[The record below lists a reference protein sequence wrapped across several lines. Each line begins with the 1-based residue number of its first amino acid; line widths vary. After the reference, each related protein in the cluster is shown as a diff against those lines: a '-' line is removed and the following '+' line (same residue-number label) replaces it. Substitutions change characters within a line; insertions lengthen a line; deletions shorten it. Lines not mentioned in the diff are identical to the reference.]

1 MLTELRVENL
11 GIVENLELILSDGV
25 IALTG
30 ETGAGKTMLVE
41 AINLLIGGR
50 ADATVVRHG
59 TQEARV
65 EGRFVVG
72 DVETILCRVVPLD
85 GRSRAYVNGR
95 LATVSQLSD
104 LGQDLLD
111 MHGQHAHQS
120 LLGAAAQREALD
132 HFAEI
137 DLSGLRG
144 ARARVTEVDAS
155 LALLGGDE
163 RARAREI
170 DLLRFQVEEI
180 SAAAITDSQ
189 EDESLGKEQD
199 LLSDAV
205 NYRESLWSS
214 HGVLSGEDGVSDSLG
229 KAIAFLG
236 NRDAFAEIISRMK
249 SIQSDLD
256 DVSGEV
262 RDTAEGIEDNP
273 QRLDAVRNRRQLLL
287 DLRRKYGETL
297 SDVMQYGA
305 ESSVRLDELESYEAR
320 ALALDTERQQA
331 VSELRVQEQLVGE
344 ARRKAAPLLAKSV
357 QQRLRKLAMPHAVL
371 DVHVA
376 DDSGDVSRDA
386 AGDGVVFL
394 LAANPGSDALPLTKV
409 ASGGELARTMLALRL
424 VLTEG
429 PHTLVFDEV
438 DAGIGGEAAVAV
450 AQALSDLGKRHQVLV
465 VTHLAQVAAVAASHI
480 KVSKQVRDRQTFA
493 QATPLAA
500 TDRISE
506 IARMLSGG
514 VAETAALEHAKQL
527 LAATSIEAPAKRSRR

>member
-180 SAAAITDSQ
+180 SAASITDPQ

-214 HGVLSGEDGVSDSLG
+214 HGVLSDEDGVSDSLG

-320 ALALDTERQQA
+320 AQALDTERQQA
-331 VSELRVQEQLVGE
+331 VSELRIQEQLVGE

-376 DDSGDVSRDA
+376 EGSGDVSRDA

-465 VTHLAQVAAVAASHI
+465 VTHLAQVAAVATSHI
-480 KVSKQVRDRQTFA
+480 QVSKQVRDRQTFA

-527 LAATSIEAPAKRSRR
+527 LAATSIEAPAKRPRR

>member
-1 MLTELRVENL
+1 MLTELRIENL
-11 GIVENLELILSDGV
+11 GIVENLELVFSDGV

-72 DVETILCRVVPLD
+72 DNETILCRVIPLD

-95 LATVSQLSD
+95 LATVAQLSE
-104 LGQDLLD
+104 LGQELLD

-132 HFAEI
+132 HFAQI
-137 DLSGLRG
+137 DLSGLRA

-170 DLLRFQVEEI
+170 DLLRFQVDEI
-180 SAAAITDSQ
+180 SAASITDPQ
-189 EDESLGKEQD
+189 EDESLAKEQD
-199 LLSDAV
+199 VLSDAV
-205 NYRESLWSS
+205 NYRDSLWNA
-214 HGVLSGEDGVSDSLG
+214 HGVMSDEDGVSDSLG

-236 NRDAFAEIISRMK
+236 NREAFSEIITRMK

-256 DVSGEV
+256 DVSGEL

-273 QRLDAVRNRRQLLL
+273 KRLDDVRNRRQLLL

-305 ESSVRLDELESYEAR
+305 ESSVRLEELEGYEAR
-320 ALALDTERQQA
+320 ALALDADRKQA
-331 VSELRVQEQLVGE
+331 VSELRIQEQRVGD
-344 ARRKAAPLLAKSV
+344 ARRKAAPLLAKAV

-376 DDSGDVSRDA
+376 NDSGDVSRDA

-394 LAANPGSDALPLTKV
+394 LAANPGTEALPLTKV

-429 PHTLVFDEV
+429 PHSLVFDEV

-465 VTHLAQVAAVAASHI
+465 VTHLAQVAAVATSHI
-480 KVSKQVRDRQTFA
+480 QVSKQVKDRQTFA
-493 QATPLAA
+493 QAQPLDADA
-500 TDRISE
+500 RISE

-527 LAATSIEAPAKRSRR
+527 LAATTSEVAAKRSRR

>member
-137 DLSGLRG
+137 DLNGLRD

-214 HGVLSGEDGVSDSLG
+214 HGVLSDEDGVSDSLG

-256 DVSGEV
+256 DVSGEI

-305 ESSVRLDELESYEAR
+305 ESSVRLEELESYEAR
-320 ALALDTERQQA
+320 ALALDTERKQA
-331 VSELRVQEQLVGE
+331 IAELRIQEQLVGE

-450 AQALSDLGKRHQVLV
+450 AQALADLGKRHQVLV
-465 VTHLAQVAAVAASHI
+465 VTHLAQVAAVATSHI
-480 KVSKQVRDRQTFA
+480 QVSKQVRDRQTFA

-500 TDRISE
+500 ADRISE

-527 LAATSIEAPAKRSRR
+527 LAATIIEAPAKRSRR

>member
-1 MLTELRVENL
+1 MLTELRIENL
-11 GIVENLELILSDGV
+11 GIVENLELVFSDGV

-72 DVETILCRVVPLD
+72 DNETILCRVVPLD

-95 LATVSQLSD
+95 LATVSQLSE
-104 LGQDLLD
+104 LGQELLD

-132 HFAEI
+132 HFAQI
-137 DLSGLRG
+137 DLSGLRA

-170 DLLRFQVEEI
+170 DLLRFQVDEI
-180 SAAAITDSQ
+180 NAAAIADPQ
-189 EDESLGKEQD
+189 EDEALGKEQD

-205 NYRESLWSS
+205 NYRDSLWSS
-214 HGVLSGEDGVSDSLG
+214 HGVMSDEDGVSDSLG

-236 NRDAFAEIISRMK
+236 NRDAFSEIITRMK
-249 SIQSDLD
+249 SIQSDID
-256 DVSGEV
+256 DVSGEL
-262 RDTAEGIEDNP
+262 RDTAEAIEDNP
-273 QRLDAVRNRRQLLL
+273 QRLDAVRGRRQLLL

-305 ESSVRLDELESYEAR
+305 ESSLRLEELESYEAR
-320 ALALDTERQQA
+320 ASALDAERKQS
-331 VSELRVQEQLVGE
+331 VSELRVQEQRVGE
-344 ARRKAAPLLAKSV
+344 ARRKSAPLLAKSV

-376 DDSGDVSRDA
+376 YDSGDASRDA
-386 AGDGVVFL
+386 SGDGVVFL
-394 LAANPGSDALPLTKV
+394 LAANPGSEALPLTKV

-465 VTHLAQVAAVAASHI
+465 VTHLAQVAAVAKSHI
-480 KVSKQVRDRQTFA
+480 QVSKQVRDRQTFA
-493 QATPLAA
+493 QAMPLDA
-500 TDRISE
+500 DSRISE

-527 LAATSIEAPAKRSRR
+527 LAAAAAEVPAKRSRR

>member
-1 MLTELRVENL
+1 MLTELRIENL
-11 GIVENLELILSDGV
+11 GIVERLELVFSDGV

-41 AINLLIGGR
+41 AINLIIGGR

-72 DVETILCRVVPLD
+72 DNETILCRVIPLD

-95 LATVSQLSD
+95 LATVAQLSE
-104 LGQDLLD
+104 LGQELLD

-132 HFAEI
+132 HFAQI
-137 DLSGLRG
+137 DLSPLRS

-170 DLLRFQVEEI
+170 DLLRFQVDEI
-180 SAAAITDSQ
+180 NAAAIADPQ
-189 EDESLGKEQD
+189 EDEALGKEQD
-199 LLSDAV
+199 VLSDAV

-214 HGVLSGEDGVSDSLG
+214 HGVMSDEDGVSDSLG

-236 NRDAFAEIISRMK
+236 NRDAFAEIIARMK
-249 SIQSDLD
+249 SIQSDID
-256 DVSGEV
+256 DVSGEL
-262 RDTAEGIEDNP
+262 RDTADGIEDNP
-273 QRLDAVRNRRQLLL
+273 KRLDDVRGRRQLLL

-305 ESSVRLDELESYEAR
+305 ESSIRLEELEGYEAR
-320 ALALDTERQQA
+320 ALALDAERSKA
-331 VSELRVQEQLVGE
+331 ISELRVQEKLVGE
-344 ARRKAAPLLAKSV
+344 ARRKAAPMLAKSV

-376 DDSGDVSRDA
+376 NDSGDVSRDA

-394 LAANPGSDALPLTKV
+394 LAANPGTEALPLTKV

-429 PHTLVFDEV
+429 PHSLVFDEV

-465 VTHLAQVAAVAASHI
+465 VTHLAQVAAVATSHI
-480 KVSKQVRDRQTFA
+480 QVSKQVKDRQTFA
-493 QATPLAA
+493 QALPLNADA
-500 TDRISE
+500 RISE

-527 LAATSIEAPAKRSRR
+527 LAAASSEVAVKRSRR

>member
-1 MLTELRVENL
+1 MLTELRIENL
-11 GIVENLELILSDGV
+11 GIVENLELVFSDGV

-72 DVETILCRVVPLD
+72 ENETILCRVIPLD

-95 LATVSQLSD
+95 LATVAQLSE
-104 LGQDLLD
+104 LGQELLD

-132 HFAEI
+132 HFAQI
-137 DLSGLRG
+137 DLRGLRA

-170 DLLRFQVEEI
+170 DLLRFQVDEI
-180 SAAAITDSQ
+180 STASITDPQ
-189 EDESLGKEQD
+189 EDESLAKEQD
-199 LLSDAV
+199 VLSDAV
-205 NYRESLWSS
+205 NYRDSLWSA
-214 HGVLSGEDGVSDSLG
+214 HGVMSDEDGVSDSLG

-236 NRDAFAEIISRMK
+236 NREAFSEIITRMK

-256 DVSGEV
+256 DVSGEL

-273 QRLDAVRNRRQLLL
+273 KRLDDVRNRRQLLL

-305 ESSVRLDELESYEAR
+305 ESSVRLEELEGYEAR
-320 ALALDTERQQA
+320 ALALDADRKQA
-331 VSELRVQEQLVGE
+331 VSELRTQEQRVGD
-344 ARRKAAPLLAKSV
+344 ARRKAAPLLAKAV

-376 DDSGDVSRDA
+376 NDSGDVSRDA

-394 LAANPGSDALPLTKV
+394 LAANPGTEALPLTKV

-429 PHTLVFDEV
+429 PHSLVFDEV

-465 VTHLAQVAAVAASHI
+465 VTHLAQVAAVATSHI
-480 KVSKQVRDRQTFA
+480 QVSKQVKDRQTFA
-493 QATPLAA
+493 QAQPLDADA
-500 TDRISE
+500 RISE

-527 LAATSIEAPAKRSRR
+527 LAATTSEVAAKRSRR

>member
-1 MLTELRVENL
+1 MLTELRIENL
-11 GIVENLELILSDGV
+11 GIVERLELVFSDGV

-41 AINLLIGGR
+41 AINLIIGGR

-72 DVETILCRVVPLD
+72 DNETILCRVIPLD

-95 LATVSQLSD
+95 LATVAQLSE
-104 LGQDLLD
+104 LGQELLD

-132 HFAEI
+132 HFAQI
-137 DLSGLRG
+137 DLSPLRS

-170 DLLRFQVEEI
+170 DLLRFQVDEI
-180 SAAAITDSQ
+180 NAAAIADPQ
-189 EDESLGKEQD
+189 EDEALGKEQD
-199 LLSDAV
+199 VLSDAV
-205 NYRESLWSS
+205 NYRDSLWSS
-214 HGVLSGEDGVSDSLG
+214 HGVMSDEDGVSDLLG

-236 NRDAFAEIISRMK
+236 NRDAFSEIIARMK
-249 SIQSDLD
+249 SIQSDID
-256 DVSGEV
+256 DVSGEL
-262 RDTAEGIEDNP
+262 RDTADGIEDNP
-273 QRLDAVRNRRQLLL
+273 KRLDDVRGRRQLLL

-305 ESSVRLDELESYEAR
+305 ESSIRLEELEGYEAR
-320 ALALDTERQQA
+320 ALALDAERSKA
-331 VSELRVQEQLVGE
+331 ISELRVQEKLVGE
-344 ARRKAAPLLAKSV
+344 ARRKAAPMLAKSV

-376 DDSGDVSRDA
+376 NDSGDVSRDA

-394 LAANPGSDALPLTKV
+394 LAANPGTEALPLTKV

-429 PHTLVFDEV
+429 PHSLVFDEV

-465 VTHLAQVAAVAASHI
+465 VTHLAQVAAVATSHI
-480 KVSKQVRDRQTFA
+480 QVSKQVKDRQTFA
-493 QATPLAA
+493 QALPLNADA
-500 TDRISE
+500 RISE

-527 LAATSIEAPAKRSRR
+527 LAAASSEVAVKRTRR

>member
-11 GIVENLELILSDGV
+11 GIVENLELILSNGV

-72 DVETILCRVVPLD
+72 EVETILCRVVPLD

-180 SAAAITDSQ
+180 SAASITDSQ

-199 LLSDAV
+199 LLSDAA

-214 HGVLSGEDGVSDSLG
+214 HGVLSDEDGVSDSLG

-320 ALALDTERQQA
+320 ALSLDTERQQA

-394 LAANPGSDALPLTKV
+394 LAANPGSDALPLAKV

-465 VTHLAQVAAVAASHI
+465 VTHLAQVAAVATSHI
-480 KVSKQVRDRQTFA
+480 QVSKQVRDRQTFA

>member
-1 MLTELRVENL
+1 MLTELRIENL
-11 GIVENLELILSDGV
+11 GIVENLELVFSDGV

-72 DVETILCRVVPLD
+72 DNETILCRVVPLD

-95 LATVSQLSD
+95 LATVSQLSE
-104 LGQDLLD
+104 LGQELLD

-132 HFAEI
+132 HFAQI
-137 DLSGLRG
+137 DLSGLRA

-170 DLLRFQVEEI
+170 DLLRFQVDEI
-180 SAAAITDSQ
+180 NAAAIADPQ
-189 EDESLGKEQD
+189 EDEALGKEQD
-199 LLSDAV
+199 SLSDAV
-205 NYRESLWSS
+205 NYRDSLWSS
-214 HGVLSGEDGVSDSLG
+214 HGVMSDEDGVSDSLG

-236 NRDAFAEIISRMK
+236 NRDAFSEIITRMK
-249 SIQSDLD
+249 SIQSDIV
-256 DVSGEV
+256 DVSGEL
-262 RDTAEGIEDNP
+262 RDTAEAIEDNP
-273 QRLDAVRNRRQLLL
+273 QRLDAVRGRRQLLL

-305 ESSVRLDELESYEAR
+305 ESSLRLEELESYEAR
-320 ALALDTERQQA
+320 ASALDAERKQS
-331 VSELRVQEQLVGE
+331 VSELRVQEQRVGE
-344 ARRKAAPLLAKSV
+344 ARRKSAPLLAKSV

-376 DDSGDVSRDA
+376 YDSGDASRDA

-394 LAANPGSDALPLTKV
+394 LAANPGSEALPLTKV

-465 VTHLAQVAAVAASHI
+465 VTHLAQVAAVAKSHI
-480 KVSKQVRDRQTFA
+480 QVSKQVRDRQTFA
-493 QATPLAA
+493 QAMPLDA
-500 TDRISE
+500 DSRISE

-527 LAATSIEAPAKRSRR
+527 LAAAAAEVPAKRSRR

>member
-1 MLTELRVENL
+1 MLTELRIENL
-11 GIVENLELILSDGV
+11 GIVENLEMVFSDGV

-59 TQEARV
+59 TQEARI

-72 DVETILCRVVPLD
+72 DNETILCRVVPLD

-95 LATVSQLSD
+95 LATVSQLSE
-104 LGQDLLD
+104 LGQELLD

-132 HFAEI
+132 HFAQI
-137 DLSGLRG
+137 DLSGLRA

-170 DLLRFQVEEI
+170 DLLRFQVDEI
-180 SAAAITDSQ
+180 NAAAITDPQ
-189 EDESLGKEQD
+189 EDEALGKEQD

-205 NYRESLWSS
+205 NYRDSLWSS
-214 HGVLSGEDGVSDSLG
+214 HGVMSDEDGVSDLLG
-229 KAIAFLG
+229 KAISFLG
-236 NRDAFAEIISRMK
+236 NRDAFSEFITRMK
-249 SIQSDLD
+249 AIQSDLD
-256 DVSGEV
+256 DVSGEL
-262 RDTAEGIEDNP
+262 RDTAEAIEDNP
-273 QRLDAVRNRRQLLL
+273 QRLDAVRGRRQLLL

-305 ESSVRLDELESYEAR
+305 ESSLRLEELEGYEAR
-320 ALALDTERQQA
+320 ALALDAERKQS
-331 VSELRVQEQLVGE
+331 VSELRVQEQRVGE
-344 ARRKAAPLLAKSV
+344 ARRKSAPLLAKSV

-376 DDSGDVSRDA
+376 NDSGDASRDA
-386 AGDGVVFL
+386 AGDNVVFL
-394 LAANPGSDALPLTKV
+394 LAANPGSEALPLTKV

-424 VLTEG
+424 ELTEG
-429 PHTLVFDEV
+429 PHSLVFDEV

-450 AQALSDLGKRHQVLV
+450 AQALANLGKRHQVLV
-465 VTHLAQVAAVAASHI
+465 VTHLAQVAAVANSHI
-480 KVSKQVRDRQTFA
+480 QVSKQVRDRQTFA
-493 QATPLAA
+493 QAIPL
-500 TDRISE
+500 DEDSRISE

-527 LAATSIEAPAKRSRR
+527 LAAAAVEVPAKRPRR

>member
-1 MLTELRVENL
+1 MLTELRIENL
-11 GIVENLELILSDGV
+11 GIVKNLELVFSDGV

-72 DVETILCRVVPLD
+72 DNETILCRVVPLD

-95 LATVSQLSD
+95 LATVSQLSE
-104 LGQDLLD
+104 LGQELLD

-132 HFAEI
+132 HFAQI
-137 DLSGLRG
+137 DLSGLRA

-170 DLLRFQVEEI
+170 DLLRFQVDEI
-180 SAAAITDSQ
+180 NAAAIVDPQ
-189 EDESLGKEQD
+189 EDEALGKEQD

-205 NYRESLWSS
+205 NYRDSLWSA
-214 HGVLSGEDGVSDSLG
+214 HGAVSDEDGVSDSLG

-236 NRDAFAEIISRMK
+236 NRDAFSEIITRMK

-256 DVSGEV
+256 DVSAEI
-262 RDTAEGIEDNP
+262 RDTAEAIEDNP
-273 QRLDAVRNRRQLLL
+273 QRLDAVRGRRQLLL

-305 ESSVRLDELESYEAR
+305 ESSLRLEELESYEAR
-320 ALALDTERQQA
+320 ALALDAERKQS
-331 VSELRVQEQLVGE
+331 VSELRVQEQRVGE

-376 DDSGDVSRDA
+376 NDSGDASRDA
-386 AGDGVVFL
+386 AGDNVVFL
-394 LAANPGSDALPLTKV
+394 LAANPGSEALPLTKV

-429 PHTLVFDEV
+429 PYTLVFDEV

-465 VTHLAQVAAVAASHI
+465 VTHLAQVAAVANSHI
-480 KVSKQVRDRQTFA
+480 QVSKQVRDRQTFA
-493 QATPLAA
+493 QAMPLDA
-500 TDRISE
+500 DSRKSE

-527 LAATSIEAPAKRSRR
+527 LAAAAAEVPAKRSRR

>member
-1 MLTELRVENL
+1 MLTELRIENL
-11 GIVENLELILSDGV
+11 GIVENLELVFSDGV

-72 DVETILCRVVPLD
+72 DNETILCRVVPLD

-95 LATVSQLSD
+95 LATVSQLSE
-104 LGQDLLD
+104 LGQELLD

-132 HFAEI
+132 HFAQI
-137 DLSGLRG
+137 DLSGLRA

-170 DLLRFQVEEI
+170 DLLRFQVDEI
-180 SAAAITDSQ
+180 NAAAIADPQ
-189 EDESLGKEQD
+189 EDDALGKEQD

-205 NYRESLWSS
+205 NYRDSLWSS
-214 HGVLSGEDGVSDSLG
+214 HGVMSDEDGVSDSLG

-236 NRDAFAEIISRMK
+236 NRDAFSEIITRMK
-249 SIQSDLD
+249 SIQSDID
-256 DVSGEV
+256 DVSGEL
-262 RDTAEGIEDNP
+262 RDTAEAIEDNP
-273 QRLDAVRNRRQLLL
+273 QRLDAVRSRRQLLL

-305 ESSVRLDELESYEAR
+305 ESSLRLEELESYEAR
-320 ALALDTERQQA
+320 ASALDAERKQS
-331 VSELRVQEQLVGE
+331 VSELRVQEQRVGE
-344 ARRKAAPLLAKSV
+344 ARRKSAPLLAKSV

-376 DDSGDVSRDA
+376 YDSGDASRDA

-394 LAANPGSDALPLTKV
+394 LAANPGSEALPLTKV

-429 PHTLVFDEV
+429 PHSLVFDEV

-465 VTHLAQVAAVAASHI
+465 VTHLAQVAAVANSHI
-480 KVSKQVRDRQTFA
+480 QVSKQVRDRQTFA
-493 QATPLAA
+493 QAMPLD
-500 TDRISE
+500 TDSRISE

-527 LAATSIEAPAKRSRR
+527 LAAAAAEVPAKRSRR

>member
-214 HGVLSGEDGVSDSLG
+214 HGALSDEDGVSDSLG

-305 ESSVRLDELESYEAR
+305 ESSVRLEELESYEAR

-331 VSELRVQEQLVGE
+331 VAELRIQEQLVGE

-450 AQALSDLGKRHQVLV
+450 AQALADLGKRHQVLV
-465 VTHLAQVAAVAASHI
+465 VTHLAQVAAVATSHI
-480 KVSKQVRDRQTFA
+480 QVSKQVRDRQTFA
-493 QATPLAA
+493 QAMPLAA

-527 LAATSIEAPAKRSRR
+527 LAATSIEAPAKRPRR

>member
-1 MLTELRVENL
+1 MLTELRIENL
-11 GIVENLELILSDGV
+11 GIVENLELVFSDGV

-72 DVETILCRVVPLD
+72 DNETILCRVVPLD

-95 LATVSQLSD
+95 LATVSQLSE
-104 LGQDLLD
+104 LGQELLD

-132 HFAEI
+132 HFAQI
-137 DLSGLRG
+137 DLSGLRA

-170 DLLRFQVEEI
+170 DLLRFQVDEI
-180 SAAAITDSQ
+180 NAAAIADPQ
-189 EDESLGKEQD
+189 EDDSLGKEQD

-205 NYRESLWSS
+205 NYRDSLWSA
-214 HGVLSGEDGVSDSLG
+214 HGVMSDEDGVSDSLG
-229 KAIAFLG
+229 KAMAFLG
-236 NRDAFAEIISRMK
+236 NRDAFSEIITRMK
-249 SIQSDLD
+249 SIQSDID
-256 DVSGEV
+256 DVSGEL
-262 RDTAEGIEDNP
+262 RDTAEAIEDNP
-273 QRLDAVRNRRQLLL
+273 QRLDAVRGRRQLLL

-305 ESSVRLDELESYEAR
+305 ESSLRLEELESFEAR
-320 ALALDTERQQA
+320 ASALDAERKQS
-331 VSELRVQEQLVGE
+331 VSELRVQEQRVGE
-344 ARRKAAPLLAKSV
+344 ARRKSAPLLAKSV

-376 DDSGDVSRDA
+376 YDSGDASRDA
-386 AGDGVVFL
+386 SGDGVVFL
-394 LAANPGSDALPLTKV
+394 LAANPGSEALPLTKV

-429 PHTLVFDEV
+429 PHSLVFDEV

-465 VTHLAQVAAVAASHI
+465 VTHLAQVAAVANSHI
-480 KVSKQVRDRQTFA
+480 QVSKQVRDRQTFA
-493 QATPLAA
+493 QAMPLD
-500 TDRISE
+500 TDSRISE

-527 LAATSIEAPAKRSRR
+527 LAAAAAEVPAKRSRR

>member
-1 MLTELRVENL
+1 MLTELRIENL
-11 GIVENLELILSDGV
+11 GIVKNLELVFSDGV

-72 DVETILCRVVPLD
+72 DNETILCRVVPLD

-95 LATVSQLSD
+95 LATVSQLSE
-104 LGQDLLD
+104 LGQELLD

-132 HFAEI
+132 HFAQI
-137 DLSGLRG
+137 DLSGLRA

-170 DLLRFQVEEI
+170 DLLRFQVDEI
-180 SAAAITDSQ
+180 NAASIADPQ
-189 EDESLGKEQD
+189 EDEALGKEQD

-205 NYRESLWSS
+205 NYRDSLWSA
-214 HGVLSGEDGVSDSLG
+214 HGAVSDEDGVSDSLG

-236 NRDAFAEIISRMK
+236 NRDAFSEIITRMK

-256 DVSGEV
+256 DVSAEI
-262 RDTAEGIEDNP
+262 RDTAEAIEDNP
-273 QRLDAVRNRRQLLL
+273 QRLDAVRGRRQLLL

-305 ESSVRLDELESYEAR
+305 ESSLRLEELESYEAR
-320 ALALDTERQQA
+320 ALALDAERKQS
-331 VSELRVQEQLVGE
+331 VSELRVQEQRVGE

-376 DDSGDVSRDA
+376 NDSGDASRDA
-386 AGDGVVFL
+386 AGDNVVFL
-394 LAANPGSDALPLTKV
+394 LAANPGSEALPLTKV

-429 PHTLVFDEV
+429 PYTLVFDEV

-465 VTHLAQVAAVAASHI
+465 VTHLAQVAAVANSHI
-480 KVSKQVRDRQTFA
+480 QVSKQVRDRQTFA
-493 QATPLAA
+493 QAMPLDA
-500 TDRISE
+500 DSRKSE

-527 LAATSIEAPAKRSRR
+527 LAAAAAEVPAKRSRR

>member
-120 LLGAAAQREALD
+120 LLGAGAQREALD

-180 SAAAITDSQ
+180 SAAFITDPQ

-214 HGVLSGEDGVSDSLG
+214 HGVLSDEDGVSDSLG

-256 DVSGEV
+256 DVSGEI

-320 ALALDTERQQA
+320 ALSLDTERQQA
-331 VSELRVQEQLVGE
+331 VAELRIQEQLVGE

-450 AQALSDLGKRHQVLV
+450 AQALADLGKRHQVLV
-465 VTHLAQVAAVAASHI
+465 VTHLAQVAAVATSHI
-480 KVSKQVRDRQTFA
+480 QVSKQVRDRQTFA

-527 LAATSIEAPAKRSRR
+527 LAATSIEAPAKRPRR

>member
-1 MLTELRVENL
+1 MLTELRIENL
-11 GIVENLELILSDGV
+11 GIVENLELVFSDGV

-72 DVETILCRVVPLD
+72 DNETILCRVIPLD

-95 LATVSQLSD
+95 LATVAQLSE
-104 LGQDLLD
+104 LGQELLD

-132 HFAEI
+132 HFAQI
-137 DLSGLRG
+137 DLSGLRA

-170 DLLRFQVEEI
+170 DLLRFQVDEI
-180 SAAAITDSQ
+180 SAASITDPQ
-189 EDESLGKEQD
+189 EDESLAKEQD
-199 LLSDAV
+199 VLSDAV
-205 NYRESLWSS
+205 NYRDSLWSA
-214 HGVLSGEDGVSDSLG
+214 HGVMSDEDGVSDSLG

-236 NRDAFAEIISRMK
+236 NRDAFSEIIARMK
-249 SIQSDLD
+249 SIQSDID
-256 DVSGEV
+256 DVSGEL

-273 QRLDAVRNRRQLLL
+273 KRLDDVRGRRQLLL

-305 ESSVRLDELESYEAR
+305 ESSVRLEELEGYEAR
-320 ALALDTERQQA
+320 ALALDADRKQA
-331 VSELRVQEQLVGE
+331 VSELRIQEQRVGD
-344 ARRKAAPLLAKSV
+344 ARRKAAPLLAKAV

-376 DDSGDVSRDA
+376 NDSGDVSRDA

-394 LAANPGSDALPLTKV
+394 LAANPGTEALPLTKV

-429 PHTLVFDEV
+429 PHSLVFDEV

-465 VTHLAQVAAVAASHI
+465 VTHLAQVAAVATSHI
-480 KVSKQVRDRQTFA
+480 QVSKQVKDRQTFA
-493 QATPLAA
+493 QAQPLDADA
-500 TDRISE
+500 RISE

-527 LAATSIEAPAKRSRR
+527 LAATTSEVAAKRSRR

>member
-180 SAAAITDSQ
+180 SAASITDPQ

-236 NRDAFAEIISRMK
+236 NRAAFAEIISRMK

-394 LAANPGSDALPLTKV
+394 LAANPGSDALPLAKV

-465 VTHLAQVAAVAASHI
+465 VTHLAQVAAVATSHI
-480 KVSKQVRDRQTFA
+480 QVSKQVRDRQTFA

-527 LAATSIEAPAKRSRR
+527 LAATSIEAPAKRPRR

>member
-1 MLTELRVENL
+1 MLTELRIENL
-11 GIVENLELILSDGV
+11 GIVENLELVFSDGV

-72 DVETILCRVVPLD
+72 DNETILCRVIPLD

-95 LATVSQLSD
+95 LATVAQLSE
-104 LGQDLLD
+104 LGQELLD

-132 HFAEI
+132 HFAQI
-137 DLSGLRG
+137 DLSGLRA

-170 DLLRFQVEEI
+170 DLLRFQVDEI
-180 SAAAITDSQ
+180 STASITDPQ
-189 EDESLGKEQD
+189 EDESLAKEQD
-199 LLSDAV
+199 VLSDAV
-205 NYRESLWSS
+205 NYRDSLWSA
-214 HGVLSGEDGVSDSLG
+214 HGVMSDEDGVSDSLG

-236 NRDAFAEIISRMK
+236 NREAFSEIITRMK

-256 DVSGEV
+256 DVSGEL

-273 QRLDAVRNRRQLLL
+273 KRLDDVRNRRQLLL

-305 ESSVRLDELESYEAR
+305 ESSVRLEELEGYEAR
-320 ALALDTERQQA
+320 ALALDADRKQA
-331 VSELRVQEQLVGE
+331 VSELRTQEQRVGD
-344 ARRKAAPLLAKSV
+344 ARRKAAPLLAKAV
-357 QQRLRKLAMPHAVL
+357 QQRLRK
-371 DVHVA
+371 
-376 DDSGDVSRDA
+376 
-386 AGDGVVFL
+386 
-394 LAANPGSDALPLTKV
+394 
-409 ASGGELARTMLALRL
+409 
-424 VLTEG
+424 
-429 PHTLVFDEV
+429 
-438 DAGIGGEAAVAV
+438 
-450 AQALSDLGKRHQVLV
+450 
-465 VTHLAQVAAVAASHI
+465 
-480 KVSKQVRDRQTFA
+480 
-493 QATPLAA
+493 
-500 TDRISE
+500 
-506 IARMLSGG
+506 
-514 VAETAALEHAKQL
+514 
-527 LAATSIEAPAKRSRR
+527 

>member
-180 SAAAITDSQ
+180 SAASITDSQ

-199 LLSDAV
+199 LLSDAA

-214 HGVLSGEDGVSDSLG
+214 HGALSDEDGVSDSLG

-394 LAANPGSDALPLTKV
+394 LAANPGSDALPLAKV

-465 VTHLAQVAAVAASHI
+465 VTHLAQVAAVATSHI
-480 KVSKQVRDRQTFA
+480 QVSKQVRDRQTFA

>member
-1 MLTELRVENL
+1 MLTELRIENL
-11 GIVENLELILSDGV
+11 GIVENLELVFSDGV

-72 DVETILCRVVPLD
+72 DNETILCRVIPLD

-95 LATVSQLSD
+95 LATVAQLSE
-104 LGQDLLD
+104 LGQELLD

-132 HFAEI
+132 HFAQI
-137 DLSGLRG
+137 DLSGLRA

-170 DLLRFQVEEI
+170 DLLRFQVDEI
-180 SAAAITDSQ
+180 SAASITDPQ
-189 EDESLGKEQD
+189 EDESLAKEQD
-199 LLSDAV
+199 VLSDAV
-205 NYRESLWSS
+205 NYRDSLWSA
-214 HGVLSGEDGVSDSLG
+214 HGVMSDEDGVSDSLG

-236 NRDAFAEIISRMK
+236 NRDAFSEIIARMK
-249 SIQSDLD
+249 SIQSDID
-256 DVSGEV
+256 DVSGEL

-273 QRLDAVRNRRQLLL
+273 KRLDDVRNRRQLLL

-305 ESSVRLDELESYEAR
+305 ESSVRLEELEGYEAR
-320 ALALDTERQQA
+320 ALALDADRKQA
-331 VSELRVQEQLVGE
+331 VSELRIQEQRVGD
-344 ARRKAAPLLAKSV
+344 ARRKAAPLLAKAV

-376 DDSGDVSRDA
+376 NDSGDVSRDA

-394 LAANPGSDALPLTKV
+394 LAANPGTEALPLTKV

-429 PHTLVFDEV
+429 PHSLVFDEV

-465 VTHLAQVAAVAASHI
+465 VTHLAQVAAVATSHI
-480 KVSKQVRDRQTFA
+480 QVSKQVKDRQTFA
-493 QATPLAA
+493 QAQPLDADA
-500 TDRISE
+500 RISE

-527 LAATSIEAPAKRSRR
+527 LAATTSEVAAKRSRR

>member
-1 MLTELRVENL
+1 MLIELRIENL
-11 GIVENLELILSDGV
+11 GIVENLELVFSDGV

-72 DVETILCRVVPLD
+72 DNETILCRVIPLD

-95 LATVSQLSD
+95 LATVAQLSE
-104 LGQDLLD
+104 LGQELLD

-132 HFAEI
+132 HFAQI
-137 DLSGLRG
+137 DLSALRA

-170 DLLRFQVEEI
+170 DLLRFQVDEI
-180 SAAAITDSQ
+180 SAAFINDSQ
-189 EDESLGKEQD
+189 EDESLAKEQD
-199 LLSDAV
+199 VLSDAV
-205 NYRESLWSS
+205 NYRDSLWSS
-214 HGVLSGEDGVSDSLG
+214 HGIMSDEDGVSDSLG

-236 NRDAFAEIISRMK
+236 NRDAFSEIIARMK
-249 SIQSDLD
+249 SIQSDID
-256 DVSGEV
+256 DVSGEL

-273 QRLDAVRNRRQLLL
+273 KRLDDVRGRRQLLL

-305 ESSVRLDELESYEAR
+305 ESSIRLEELESYEAR
-320 ALALDTERQQA
+320 ALALDADRKQA
-331 VSELRVQEQLVGE
+331 VSELRSQEHLVGE

-376 DDSGDVSRDA
+376 NDSGDVSRDA

-394 LAANPGSDALPLTKV
+394 LAANPGTEALPLTKV

-429 PHTLVFDEV
+429 PHSLVFDEV

-465 VTHLAQVAAVAASHI
+465 VTHLAQVAAVATSHI
-480 KVSKQVRDRQTFA
+480 QVSKQVKDRQTFA
-493 QATPLAA
+493 QALPLNAEA
-500 TDRISE
+500 RISE

-527 LAATSIEAPAKRSRR
+527 LAAASSEVAVKRSRR

>member
-1 MLTELRVENL
+1 MLTELRIENL
-11 GIVENLELILSDGV
+11 GIVENLELVFSDGV

-72 DVETILCRVVPLD
+72 DNETILCRVVPLD

-95 LATVSQLSD
+95 LATVSQLSE
-104 LGQDLLD
+104 LGQELLD

-132 HFAEI
+132 HFAQI
-137 DLSGLRG
+137 DLSGLRA

-170 DLLRFQVEEI
+170 DLLRFQVDEI
-180 SAAAITDSQ
+180 NAAAIADPQ
-189 EDESLGKEQD
+189 EDEALGKEQD

-205 NYRESLWSS
+205 NYRDSLWSS
-214 HGVLSGEDGVSDSLG
+214 HGVMSDEDGVSDSLG

-236 NRDAFAEIISRMK
+236 NRDAFSEIITRMK
-249 SIQSDLD
+249 SIQSDID
-256 DVSGEV
+256 DVSGEL
-262 RDTAEGIEDNP
+262 RDTAEAIEDNP
-273 QRLDAVRNRRQLLL
+273 QRLDAVRGRRQLLL

-305 ESSVRLDELESYEAR
+305 ESSLRLEELESYEAR
-320 ALALDTERQQA
+320 ASALDAERKQS
-331 VSELRVQEQLVGE
+331 VSELRVQEQRVGE
-344 ARRKAAPLLAKSV
+344 ARRKSAPLLAKSV

-376 DDSGDVSRDA
+376 YDSGDASRDA
-386 AGDGVVFL
+386 SGDGVVFL
-394 LAANPGSDALPLTKV
+394 LAANPGSEALPLTKV
-409 ASGGELARTMLALRL
+409 ASGGELARTMLGLRL

-465 VTHLAQVAAVAASHI
+465 VTHLAQVAAVAKSHI
-480 KVSKQVRDRQTFA
+480 QVSKQVRDRQTFA
-493 QATPLAA
+493 QAMPLDA
-500 TDRISE
+500 DSRISE

-527 LAATSIEAPAKRSRR
+527 LAAAAAEVPAKRSRR

>member
-1 MLTELRVENL
+1 MLTELRIENL
-11 GIVENLELILSDGV
+11 GIVENLELIFSDGV

-72 DVETILCRVVPLD
+72 DNETILCRVIPLD

-95 LATVSQLSD
+95 LATVSQLSE
-104 LGQDLLD
+104 LGQELLD

-137 DLSGLRG
+137 DLSGLRA
-144 ARARVTEVDAS
+144 ARARVTEIDAS

-170 DLLRFQVEEI
+170 DLLRFQVDEI
-180 SAAAITDSQ
+180 NVAAIVDPK
-189 EDESLGKEQD
+189 EDEALGKEQD

-205 NYRESLWSS
+205 NYRDSLWNA
-214 HGVLSGEDGVSDSLG
+214 HGVMSDEDGVSDSLG

-236 NRDAFAEIISRMK
+236 NRDAFSEIIIRMK

-256 DVSGEV
+256 DVSGDL

-273 QRLDAVRNRRQLLL
+273 KRLDEVRSRRQLLL

-297 SDVMQYGA
+297 SDVMQYGS
-305 ESSVRLDELESYEAR
+305 ESSIRLEELESYEAR
-320 ALALDTERQQA
+320 ALALDAERKQA
-331 VSELRVQEQLVGE
+331 ISELRLQEQRVGD

-376 DDSGDVSRDA
+376 NDSGDVSRDA
-386 AGDGVVFL
+386 AGDSVVFL
-394 LAANPGSDALPLTKV
+394 LAANPGTEALPLTKV

-429 PHTLVFDEV
+429 PHSLVFDEV

-465 VTHLAQVAAVAASHI
+465 VTHLAQVAAVATSHI
-480 KVSKQVRDRQTFA
+480 QVSKQVRDRQTFA
-493 QATPLAA
+493 QALPLNADA
-500 TDRISE
+500 RISE

-527 LAATSIEAPAKRSRR
+527 LAAAASEVAVKRSRR

>member
-1 MLTELRVENL
+1 MLTELRIENL
-11 GIVENLELILSDGV
+11 GIVENLELVFSDGV

-72 DVETILCRVVPLD
+72 DNETILCRVIPLD

-95 LATVSQLSD
+95 LATVAQLSE
-104 LGQDLLD
+104 LGQELLD

-132 HFAEI
+132 HFAQI
-137 DLSGLRG
+137 DLSGLRT

-170 DLLRFQVEEI
+170 DLLRFQVDEI
-180 SAAAITDSQ
+180 SAASITDPQ
-189 EDESLGKEQD
+189 EDESLAKEQD
-199 LLSDAV
+199 VLSDAV
-205 NYRESLWSS
+205 NYRDSLWSA
-214 HGVLSGEDGVSDSLG
+214 HGVMSDEDGVSDSLG

-236 NRDAFAEIISRMK
+236 NREAFSEIITRMK

-256 DVSGEV
+256 DVSGEL

-273 QRLDAVRNRRQLLL
+273 KRLDDVRNRRQLLL
-287 DLRRKYGETL
+287 DLRRKYGETI

-305 ESSVRLDELESYEAR
+305 ESSVRLEELEGYEAR
-320 ALALDTERQQA
+320 ALALDADRKQA
-331 VSELRVQEQLVGE
+331 VSELRIQEQRVGD
-344 ARRKAAPLLAKSV
+344 ARRKAAPLLAKAV

-376 DDSGDVSRDA
+376 NDSGDVSRDA

-394 LAANPGSDALPLTKV
+394 LAANPGTEALPLTKV

-429 PHTLVFDEV
+429 PHSLVFDEV
-438 DAGIGGEAAVAV
+438 DAGIGGKR
-450 AQALSDLGKRHQVLV
+450 QSLSPRHCP
-465 VTHLAQVAAVAASHI
+465 TWAS
-480 KVSKQVRDRQTFA
+480 
-493 QATPLAA
+493 ATK
-500 TDRISE
+500 S
-506 IARMLSGG
+506 
-514 VAETAALEHAKQL
+514 
-527 LAATSIEAPAKRSRR
+527 

>member
-95 LATVSQLSD
+95 LATVSQLSE

-214 HGVLSGEDGVSDSLG
+214 HGALSDEDGVSDSLG

-305 ESSVRLDELESYEAR
+305 ESSVRLEELESYEAR

-344 ARRKAAPLLAKSV
+344 ARRKAAPFLAKSV

-376 DDSGDVSRDA
+376 ENSGDVSRDA

-450 AQALSDLGKRHQVLV
+450 AQALADLGKRHQVLV

-480 KVSKQVRDRQTFA
+480 QVSKQVRDRQTFA

-527 LAATSIEAPAKRSRR
+527 LAATATEAPAKRSRR

>member
-1 MLTELRVENL
+1 MLTELRIENL
-11 GIVENLELILSDGV
+11 GIVERLELVFSDGV

-41 AINLLIGGR
+41 AINLIIGGR

-72 DVETILCRVVPLD
+72 DNETILCRVIPLD

-95 LATVSQLSD
+95 LATVAQLSE
-104 LGQDLLD
+104 LGQELLD

-132 HFAEI
+132 HFAQI
-137 DLSGLRG
+137 DLSPLRS
-144 ARARVTEVDAS
+144 ARARVTEVEAS

-170 DLLRFQVEEI
+170 DLLRFQVDEI
-180 SAAAITDSQ
+180 NAAAIADPQ
-189 EDESLGKEQD
+189 EDEALGKEQD
-199 LLSDAV
+199 VLSDAV

-214 HGVLSGEDGVSDSLG
+214 HGVLSDEDGVSDLLG

-236 NRDAFAEIISRMK
+236 NRDAFSEIIARMK
-249 SIQSDLD
+249 SIQSDID
-256 DVSGEV
+256 DVSGEL
-262 RDTAEGIEDNP
+262 RDTADGIEDNP
-273 QRLDAVRNRRQLLL
+273 KRLDGVRGRRQLLL

-305 ESSVRLDELESYEAR
+305 ESSIRLEELEGYEAR
-320 ALALDTERQQA
+320 ALALDAERSKA
-331 VSELRVQEQLVGE
+331 ISELRVQEKLVGE
-344 ARRKAAPLLAKSV
+344 ARRKAAPMLAKSV

-376 DDSGDVSRDA
+376 NDSGDVSRDA

-394 LAANPGSDALPLTKV
+394 LAANPGTEALPLTKV

-429 PHTLVFDEV
+429 PHSLVFDEV

-465 VTHLAQVAAVAASHI
+465 VTHLAQVAAVATSHI
-480 KVSKQVRDRQTFA
+480 QVSKQVKDRQTFA
-493 QATPLAA
+493 QALPLNADA
-500 TDRISE
+500 RISE

-527 LAATSIEAPAKRSRR
+527 LAAASSEVAVKRSRR

>member
-1 MLTELRVENL
+1 MLTELRIENL
-11 GIVENLELILSDGV
+11 GIVENLELIFSDGV

-72 DVETILCRVVPLD
+72 DNETILCRVIPLD

-95 LATVSQLSD
+95 LATVSQLSE
-104 LGQDLLD
+104 LGQELLD

-137 DLSGLRG
+137 DLSGLRA
-144 ARARVTEVDAS
+144 ARARVTEIDAS

-170 DLLRFQVEEI
+170 DLLRFQVDEI
-180 SAAAITDSQ
+180 NVAAIVDPK
-189 EDESLGKEQD
+189 EDEALGKEQD

-205 NYRESLWSS
+205 NYRDSLWNA
-214 HGVLSGEDGVSDSLG
+214 HGVMSDEDGVSDSLG

-236 NRDAFAEIISRMK
+236 NRDAFSEIIIRMK

-256 DVSGEV
+256 DVSGDL

-273 QRLDAVRNRRQLLL
+273 KRLDEVRSRRQLLL

-297 SDVMQYGA
+297 SDVMQYGS
-305 ESSVRLDELESYEAR
+305 ESSIRLEELESYEAR
-320 ALALDTERQQA
+320 ALALDAERKQA
-331 VSELRVQEQLVGE
+331 ISELRLQEQRVGD

-376 DDSGDVSRDA
+376 NDSGDVSRDA
-386 AGDGVVFL
+386 AGDSVVFL
-394 LAANPGSDALPLTKV
+394 LAANPGTEALPLTKV

-429 PHTLVFDEV
+429 PHSLVFDEV

-465 VTHLAQVAAVAASHI
+465 VTHLAQVAAVAISHI
-480 KVSKQVRDRQTFA
+480 QVSKQVRDRQTFA
-493 QATPLAA
+493 QALPLNADA
-500 TDRISE
+500 RISE

-527 LAATSIEAPAKRSRR
+527 LAAAASEVAVKRSRR

>member
-1 MLTELRVENL
+1 MLTELRIENL
-11 GIVENLELILSDGV
+11 GIVENLELVFSDGV

-72 DVETILCRVVPLD
+72 DNETILCRVIPLD

-95 LATVSQLSD
+95 LATVAQLSE
-104 LGQDLLD
+104 LGQELLD

-132 HFAEI
+132 HFAQI
-137 DLSGLRG
+137 DLSGLRA

-170 DLLRFQVEEI
+170 DLLRFQVDEI
-180 SAAAITDSQ
+180 SAASITDPQ
-189 EDESLGKEQD
+189 EDESLAKEQD
-199 LLSDAV
+199 VLSDAV
-205 NYRESLWSS
+205 NYRDSLWSA
-214 HGVLSGEDGVSDSLG
+214 HGVMSDEEGVSDSLG

-236 NRDAFAEIISRMK
+236 NREAFSEIITRMK

-256 DVSGEV
+256 DVSGEL

-273 QRLDAVRNRRQLLL
+273 KRLDDVRNRRQLLL

-305 ESSVRLDELESYEAR
+305 ESSVRLEELEGYEAR
-320 ALALDTERQQA
+320 ALALDADRKQA
-331 VSELRVQEQLVGE
+331 VSELRTQEQRVGD
-344 ARRKAAPLLAKSV
+344 ARRKAAPLLAKAV

-376 DDSGDVSRDA
+376 NDSGDVSRDA

-394 LAANPGSDALPLTKV
+394 LAANPGTEALPLTKV

-429 PHTLVFDEV
+429 PHSLVFDEV

-465 VTHLAQVAAVAASHI
+465 VTHLAQVAAVATSHI
-480 KVSKQVRDRQTFA
+480 QVSKQVKDRQTFA
-493 QATPLAA
+493 QAQPLDADA
-500 TDRISE
+500 RISE

-527 LAATSIEAPAKRSRR
+527 LAATTSEVAAKRSRR

>member
-1 MLTELRVENL
+1 MLTELRIENL
-11 GIVENLELILSDGV
+11 GIVENLELVFSDGV

-72 DVETILCRVVPLD
+72 DNETILCRVIPLD

-95 LATVSQLSD
+95 LATVAQLSE
-104 LGQDLLD
+104 LGQELLD

-132 HFAEI
+132 HFAQI
-137 DLSGLRG
+137 DLSGLRA

-170 DLLRFQVEEI
+170 DLLRFQVDEI
-180 SAAAITDSQ
+180 SAASITDPQ
-189 EDESLGKEQD
+189 EDESLAKEQD
-199 LLSDAV
+199 VLSDAV
-205 NYRESLWSS
+205 NYRDSLWSA
-214 HGVLSGEDGVSDSLG
+214 HGVMSDEEGVSDSLG

-236 NRDAFAEIISRMK
+236 NREAFSEIITRMK

-256 DVSGEV
+256 DVSGEL

-273 QRLDAVRNRRQLLL
+273 KRLDDVRNRRQLLL

-305 ESSVRLDELESYEAR
+305 ESSVRLEELEGYEAR
-320 ALALDTERQQA
+320 ALALDADRKQA
-331 VSELRVQEQLVGE
+331 VSELRIQEQRVGD
-344 ARRKAAPLLAKSV
+344 ARRKAAPLLAKAV

-376 DDSGDVSRDA
+376 NDSGDVSRDA

-394 LAANPGSDALPLTKV
+394 LAANPGTEALPLTKV

-429 PHTLVFDEV
+429 PHSLVFDEV

-465 VTHLAQVAAVAASHI
+465 VTHLAQVAAVATSHI
-480 KVSKQVRDRQTFA
+480 QVSKQVKDRQTFA
-493 QATPLAA
+493 QAQPLDADA
-500 TDRISE
+500 RISE

-527 LAATSIEAPAKRSRR
+527 LAATTSEVAAKRSRR

>member
-95 LATVSQLSD
+95 LATVSQLSE

-214 HGVLSGEDGVSDSLG
+214 HGALSDEDGVSDSLG

-305 ESSVRLDELESYEAR
+305 ESSVRLEELESYEAR

-376 DDSGDVSRDA
+376 ENSGDVSRDA

-450 AQALSDLGKRHQVLV
+450 AQALADLGKRHQVLV

-480 KVSKQVRDRQTFA
+480 QVSKQVRDRQTFA
-493 QATPLAA
+493 QASPLAA

-527 LAATSIEAPAKRSRR
+527 LAATTTEAPAKRPRR

>member
-1 MLTELRVENL
+1 MLTELRIENL
-11 GIVENLELILSDGV
+11 GIVENLELVFSDGV

-50 ADATVVRHG
+50 ADAAVVRHG

-72 DVETILCRVVPLD
+72 DNETILCRVIPLD

-95 LATVSQLSD
+95 LATVAQLSE
-104 LGQDLLD
+104 LGQELLD

-132 HFAEI
+132 HFAQI
-137 DLSGLRG
+137 DLSALRA

-170 DLLRFQVEEI
+170 DLLRFQVDEI
-180 SAAAITDSQ
+180 NAAAIADPQ
-189 EDESLGKEQD
+189 EDEALGKEQD
-199 LLSDAV
+199 VLSDAV
-205 NYRESLWSS
+205 NYRDSLWSS
-214 HGVLSGEDGVSDSLG
+214 HGIMSDEDGVSDSLG

-236 NRDAFAEIISRMK
+236 NRDAFSEIITRMK
-249 SIQSDLD
+249 SIQSEID
-256 DVSGEV
+256 DVSGEL

-273 QRLDAVRNRRQLLL
+273 KRLDDVRGRRQLLL

-305 ESSVRLDELESYEAR
+305 ESSIRLEELESYEAR
-320 ALALDTERQQA
+320 ALALDADRKQA
-331 VSELRVQEQLVGE
+331 VSELRSQEQLVGE

-376 DDSGDVSRDA
+376 NDSGDVSRDA

-394 LAANPGSDALPLTKV
+394 LAANPGTEALPLTKV

-429 PHTLVFDEV
+429 PHSLVFDEV

-450 AQALSDLGKRHQVLV
+450 AQALSDLGERHQVLV
-465 VTHLAQVAAVAASHI
+465 VTHLAQVAAVATSHI
-480 KVSKQVRDRQTFA
+480 QVSKQVKDRQTFA
-493 QATPLAA
+493 QALPLNADA
-500 TDRISE
+500 RISE

-527 LAATSIEAPAKRSRR
+527 LAAASSEVAVKRSRR

>member
-1 MLTELRVENL
+1 
-11 GIVENLELILSDGV
+11 
-25 IALTG
+25 
-30 ETGAGKTMLVE
+30 
-41 AINLLIGGR
+41 
-50 ADATVVRHG
+50 
-59 TQEARV
+59 
-65 EGRFVVG
+65 
-72 DVETILCRVVPLD
+72 
-85 GRSRAYVNGR
+85 
-95 LATVSQLSD
+95 
-104 LGQDLLD
+104 
-111 MHGQHAHQS
+111 
-120 LLGAAAQREALD
+120 LD
-132 HFAEI
+132 HFAKI
-137 DLSGLRG
+137 DLSGLRA

-170 DLLRFQVEEI
+170 DLLRFQVDEI
-180 SAAAITDSQ
+180 STASITDPQ
-189 EDESLGKEQD
+189 EDESLAKEQD
-199 LLSDAV
+199 VLSDAV
-205 NYRESLWSS
+205 NYRDSLWSA
-214 HGVLSGEDGVSDSLG
+214 HGVMSDEDGVSDSLG

-236 NRDAFAEIISRMK
+236 NREAFSEIITRMK

-256 DVSGEV
+256 DVSGEL

-273 QRLDAVRNRRQLLL
+273 KRLDDVRNRRQLLL

-305 ESSVRLDELESYEAR
+305 ESSVRLEELEGYEAR
-320 ALALDTERQQA
+320 ALALDADRKQA
-331 VSELRVQEQLVGE
+331 VSELRTQEQRVGD
-344 ARRKAAPLLAKSV
+344 ARRKAAPLLAKAV

-376 DDSGDVSRDA
+376 NDSGDVSRDA

-394 LAANPGSDALPLTKV
+394 LAANPGTEALPLTKV

-429 PHTLVFDEV
+429 PHSLVFDEV

-465 VTHLAQVAAVAASHI
+465 VTHLAQVAAVATSHI
-480 KVSKQVRDRQTFA
+480 QVSKQVKDRQTFA
-493 QATPLAA
+493 QAQPLDADA
-500 TDRISE
+500 RISE

-527 LAATSIEAPAKRSRR
+527 LAATTSEVAAKRSRR

>member
-1 MLTELRVENL
+1 MLTELRIENL
-11 GIVENLELILSDGV
+11 GIVENLELVFSDGV

-72 DVETILCRVVPLD
+72 DNETILCRVIPLD

-95 LATVSQLSD
+95 LATVAQLSE
-104 LGQDLLD
+104 LGQELLD

-132 HFAEI
+132 HFAQI
-137 DLSGLRG
+137 DLSGLRA

-170 DLLRFQVEEI
+170 DLLRFQVDEI
-180 SAAAITDSQ
+180 SAASITDPQ
-189 EDESLGKEQD
+189 EDESLAKEQD
-199 LLSDAV
+199 VLSDAV
-205 NYRESLWSS
+205 NYRDSLWSS
-214 HGVLSGEDGVSDSLG
+214 HGIMSDEDGVSDSLG

-236 NRDAFAEIISRMK
+236 NREAFSEIITRMK

-256 DVSGEV
+256 DVSGEL

-273 QRLDAVRNRRQLLL
+273 KRLDDVRNRRQLLL

-305 ESSVRLDELESYEAR
+305 ESSVRLEELEGYEAR
-320 ALALDTERQQA
+320 ALALDADRKQA
-331 VSELRVQEQLVGE
+331 VSELRIQEQRVGD
-344 ARRKAAPLLAKSV
+344 ARRKAAPLLAKAV

-376 DDSGDVSRDA
+376 NDSGDVSRDA

-394 LAANPGSDALPLTKV
+394 LAANPGTEALPLTKV

-429 PHTLVFDEV
+429 PHSLVFDEV

-465 VTHLAQVAAVAASHI
+465 VTHLAQVAAVATSHI
-480 KVSKQVRDRQTFA
+480 QVSKQVKDRQTFA
-493 QATPLAA
+493 QAQPLDADA
-500 TDRISE
+500 RISE

-527 LAATSIEAPAKRSRR
+527 LAATTSEVAAKRSRR

>member
-1 MLTELRVENL
+1 MLTELRIENL
-11 GIVENLELILSDGV
+11 GIVENLELIFSDGV

-41 AINLLIGGR
+41 AINLLVGGR

-65 EGRFVVG
+65 EGRFVVA
-72 DVETILCRVVPLD
+72 DTETILCRVIPLD

-104 LGQDLLD
+104 LGQELLD

-132 HFAEI
+132 HFAKI
-137 DLSGLRG
+137 DLSGLRS

-180 SAAAITDSQ
+180 KSACITDPQ
-189 EDESLGKEQD
+189 EDDSLGKEQD
-199 LLSDAV
+199 MLSDAV
-205 NYRESLWSS
+205 NYRESLWSA
-214 HGVLSGEDGVSDSLG
+214 HGVMSDEDGVSDLLG
-229 KAIAFLG
+229 RAIAHLG
-236 NRDAFAEIISRMK
+236 NRDAFAEIVIRMK
-249 SIQSDLD
+249 SIHSDLD

-262 RDTAEGIEDNP
+262 RDTADSIEDNP
-273 QRLDAVRNRRQLLL
+273 QRLDEVRNRRQLLL

-297 SDVMQYGA
+297 SDVMHYGA
-305 ESSVRLDELESYEAR
+305 ESSLRLDELESFETR
-320 ALALDTERQQA
+320 ASALDIERKRA
-331 VSELRVQEQLVGE
+331 VSELRIEEERVGE
-344 ARRKAAPLLAKSV
+344 ARRKAAPMLAKSV

-376 DDSGDVSRDA
+376 NNSGDISRDA
-386 AGDGVVFL
+386 AGDHVIFL
-394 LAANPGSDALPLTKV
+394 LAANPGSEALPLTKV

-429 PHTLVFDEV
+429 PHSLVFDEV

-450 AQALSDLGKRHQVLV
+450 AQALADLGRRHQVLV
-465 VTHLAQVAAVAASHI
+465 VTHLAQVAAVATSHI
-480 KVSKQVRDRQTFA
+480 QVSKQVRDRQTFA
-493 QATPLAA
+493 QASPLTAVA
-500 TDRISE
+500 RISE

-514 VAETAALEHAKQL
+514 VAESAALEHAKQL
-527 LAATSIEAPAKRSRR
+527 LAATASEAPVKRPRR